1 MQGSG
6 TDFALHLCKKVNQG
20 YKVRPQDIYDRI
32 NEFSRIRP
40 GAGSD
45 EAKLL
50 EAALFVEDV
59 FGLRLIDDEICEE
72 NLGSHASMAQFII
85 KKLEAI

>member
-1 MQGSG
+1 
-6 TDFALHLCKKVNQG
+6 
-20 YKVRPQDIYDRI
+20 VRPQDIYDRI
-32 NEFSRIRP
+32 SEFSGIRP

-72 NLGSHASMAQFII
+72 NLGTPASMAKFII
-85 KKLEAI
+85 KRLEVI